1 MNYINKIFLV
11 FSTLLLV
18 ILLILLG
25 IDLYTNK
32 YKFVPVTAD
41 CPDYW
46 ETTTDAS
53 NNIVCINTH
62 HLGNKLLGC
71 DIPKLRYKKNELN
84 SYLKYSNMTLK
95 CFFKM
100 LLNACNIT
108 WDGFTNNNILK
119 C

>member
-46 ETTTDAS
+46 ETTTDAN
-53 NNIVCINTH
+53 NNIVCLNTH
-62 HLGNKLLGC
+62 NLGKNSPGC
-71 DIPKLRYKKNELN
+71 YLPKFVYKKNKLN
-84 SYLKYSNMTLK
+84 TYLTFNNMTLK
-95 CFFKM
+95 CYLKM
-100 LLNACNIT
+100 IFNACNIT
-108 WDGFTNNNILK
+108 WDGLTNNESLK